1 MCIMQLPIT
10 KEDISMQKK
19 LVVPVLCVML
29 LLVSWVSYASDI
41 DVWHDPS
48 LKISDLKKIFII
60 PTDAQLNA
68 GNHLMPA
75 KQLSY
80 TLQDW
85 AIDGAK
91 SALKKSR
98 LTIKTLDALL
108 DDMKFIYSDNLSDSE
123 LFFKRAAEMGYSAF
137 VRINLT
143 QNFETEHIP
152 EKVNTYTVYKEI
164 ERRDSK
170 GRLIETLR
178 IPEEKTEVIPAHDVT
193 YLHTVCE
200 PKMYL
205 TDDPYGD
212 YVGVVNYR
220 IYREYQG
227 GPVMKVV
234 ENIMKASMKNLFTQK

>member
-1 MCIMQLPIT
+1 
-10 KEDISMQKK
+10 MQKK
-19 LVVPVLCVML
+19 FAVPVLCVML
-29 LLVSWVSYASDI
+29 LLVCSASYASDV

-48 LKISDLKKIFII
+48 LKISDFKKIFII
-60 PTDAQLNA
+60 PADSQLNA
-68 GNHLMPA
+68 GNQLMPA
-75 KQLSY
+75 RQLNSN
-80 TLQDW
+80 LLDW

-91 SALKKSR
+91 SGLGKKAR

-108 DDMKFIYSDNLSDSE
+108 DDMKFIYSDNLADEE

-143 QNFETEHIP
+143 QNFETEHVP

-234 ENIMKASMKNLFTQK
+234 ENIVKASMKNLFTQK

>member
-1 MCIMQLPIT
+1 
-10 KEDISMQKK
+10 MQKK
-19 LVVPVLCVML
+19 FAVPVLCVVLSL
-29 LLVSWVSYASDI
+29 LCAVSYASDV

-60 PTDAQLNA
+60 PAETELNA
-68 GNHLMPA
+68 GNQIMPA
-75 KQLSY
+75 KQLKAN
-80 TLQDW
+80 LLDW
-85 AIDGAK
+85 AVDGTK
-91 SALKKSR
+91 SGLGKKSR
-98 LTIKTLDALL
+98 LTIKTLDALVE
-108 DDMKFIYSDNLSDSE
+108 DMKFIYSDNLSDE
-123 LFFKRAAEMGYSAF
+123 KLFFKRAAEMGYGAF
-137 VRINLT
+137 VRVKLT

-152 EKVNTYTVYKEI
+152 EKINTYTVYKEI

-200 PKMYL
+200 PQMFL
-205 TDDPYGD
+205 TEDPDGD
-212 YVGVVNYR
+212 YVGIVRYR